1 MDIQTKKQTMINK
14 IKNLAR
20 VIKCYDCMTNDDYGN
35 CEECKFYI
43 SPNREILALEYVLE
57 ELKGE

>member
-1 MDIQTKKQTMINK
+1 MNRQAIIIK

-20 VIKCYDCMTNDDYGN
+20 IIKCHDCMANDGNAN

-43 SPNREILALEYVLE
+43 SPNREILALESLLE
-57 ELKGE
+57 ELKGEQK